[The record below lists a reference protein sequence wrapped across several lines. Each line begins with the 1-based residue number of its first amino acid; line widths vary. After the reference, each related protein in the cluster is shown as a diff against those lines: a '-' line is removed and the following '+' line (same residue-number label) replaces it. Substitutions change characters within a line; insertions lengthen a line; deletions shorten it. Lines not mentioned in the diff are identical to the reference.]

1 MGGLE
6 YVYLIVI
13 TEIYQ
18 MAGKHTIYFFLCLK
32 IIDAY
37 EADDVF
43 RTLSHNSFT
52 DEF

>member
-6 YVYLIVI
+6 YVYLIDI

-18 MAGKHTIYFFLCLK
+18 MAGKHTIYFFMFK
-32 IIDAY
+32 NIDAY
-37 EADDVF
+37 EANDVF
-43 RTLSHNSFT
+43 RTLSHNGFT